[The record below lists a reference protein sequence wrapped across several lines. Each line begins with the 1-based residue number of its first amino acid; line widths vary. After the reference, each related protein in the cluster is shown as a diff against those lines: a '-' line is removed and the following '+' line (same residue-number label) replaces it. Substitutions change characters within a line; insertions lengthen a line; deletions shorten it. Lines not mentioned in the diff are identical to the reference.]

1 MDGRERDAER
11 DAQTAAAG
19 RRQPAAP
26 EPERPPLLKLAA
38 AVGNAAIARLAR
50 DGAGLLPGGRV
61 HPDVEQA
68 IAARRGGG
76 RSLDADVRD
85 RMAEHL
91 DEPLH
96 DVRVH
101 ADADAANLARSV
113 SARAFTTG
121 ADVYFAQGEYRPG
134 SPAGDELIA
143 HELAHV
149 KQQRGAPTSG
159 PLTVSDPGDSLEQEA
174 EATARDLGHQ

>member
-1 MDGRERDAER
+1 MDGHERETER
-11 DAQTAAAG
+11 EAQAV
-19 RRQPAAP
+19 RPQRPAP
-26 EPERPPLLKLAA
+26 EPPRPALLELAA
-38 AVGNAAIARLAR
+38 AVGNAAIARLAH

-76 RSLDADVRD
+76 RSLDSSVRD
-85 RMAEHL
+85 RMEQHL

-101 ADADAANLARSV
+101 DDTDAANLARSV

-134 SPAGDELIA
+134 SSAGDELIA

-149 KQQRGAPTSG
+149 KQQRGAPASG
-159 PLTVSDPGDSLEQEA
+159 PLTVSDPSDALEQEA
-174 EATARDLGHQ
+174 EATARDLDGQ